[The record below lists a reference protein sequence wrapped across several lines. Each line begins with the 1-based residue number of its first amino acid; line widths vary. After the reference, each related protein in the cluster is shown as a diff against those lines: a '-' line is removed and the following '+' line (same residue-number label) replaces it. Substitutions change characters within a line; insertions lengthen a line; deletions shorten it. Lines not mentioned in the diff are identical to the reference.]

1 MSNSPVDNFYKNL
14 PQYQEELEILLN
26 PNIKRRGR
34 KRKNKM
40 YFTPIAEKAI
50 VAYNK
55 EKSYAKKNKVYSEYI
70 HYPIWKLC
78 QNIINRFKFPYMDG
92 STEDKQYEVIA
103 FLLQK
108 LPKYTENKGRAFSY
122 FSIVA
127 KNYCIQTN
135 NKAYKMLKSKTNLL
149 AVDKIRNVHNE
160 MEDSERKES
169 LKDFTDSFVNQYDT
183 EVDKKHTKQ
192 SEKKIAY
199 AVLELFRRRE
209 NIEKYNK
216 KALYVLIREMTN
228 EKTQDISKVVNTM
241 KKEFKKKYIIYQRI
255 VNSTPRGGGNNTKTI
270 IRKGENL

>member
-1 MSNSPVDNFYKNL
+1 MKSSPVDIFYENL
-14 PQYQEELEILLN
+14 PTYQEEVDLLLN

-55 EKSYAKKNKVYSEYI
+55 EKSVAKRNKVYSEHI
-70 HYPIWKLC
+70 HYPIWKLA

-108 LPKYTENKGRAFSY
+108 LNKYTENKGRAFSY

-135 NKAYKMLKSKTNLL
+135 NKAYKMLKQKTSLL
-149 AVDKIRNVHNE
+149 AVDTQRDTANE
-160 MEDSERKES
+160 QYHDERKEA
-169 LKDFTDSFVNQYDT
+169 LKDFTDLFVINYED
-183 EVDKKHTKQ
+183 EVEKRFSKQ
-192 SEKKIAY
+192 TDKKIAY
-199 AVLELFRRRE
+199 AVLELFKRRE

-228 EKTQDISKVVNTM
+228 ERTQDISKVVNII
-241 KKEFKKKYIIYQRI
+241 KKEFEKKYIDYDRA
-255 VNSTPRGGGNNTKTI
+255 VNSIAR
-270 IRKGENL
+270 

>member
-1 MSNSPVDNFYKNL
+1 VKNSPVDDFYENL
-14 PQYQEELEILLN
+14 PTYQEEVDLLLN

-55 EKSYAKKNKVYSEYI
+55 EKSVSKRNKVYSEHI
-70 HYPIWKLC
+70 HYPIWKLA

-92 STEDKQYEVIA
+92 ATEDKQYEVIA
-103 FLLQK
+103 FLLVK
-108 LPKYTENKGRAFSY
+108 LDKYTEGKGRAFSY

-135 NKAYKMLKSKTNLL
+135 NKAYKMLKQKTSLL
-149 AVDKIRNVHNE
+149 AIDTQRDTANE
-160 MEDSERKES
+160 TYHSERKQS
-169 LKDFTDSFVNQYDT
+169 LKDFTDLFISRYED
-183 EVDKKHTKQ
+183 EVEKRFSKQ
-192 SEKKIAY
+192 TDKKIAY
-199 AVLELFRRRE
+199 AVIELFKRRE

-228 EKTQDISKVVNTM
+228 EKTQDISKVVNII
-241 KKEFKKKYIIYQRI
+241 KKEFEKKYYDYNRVAQ
-255 VNSTPRGGGNNTKTI
+255 
-270 IRKGENL
+270 

>member
-1 MSNSPVDNFYKNL
+1 MTNKKLSPVDKFYENL
-14 PQYQEELEILLN
+14 PQYQEELDILLN

-40 YFTPIAEKAI
+40 YFTPITEKAI
-50 VAYNK
+50 IAYNS
-55 EKSYAKKNKVYSEYI
+55 EKSDVKRNKVYSQHI

-108 LPKYTENKGRAFSY
+108 LNKYTATKGRAFSY

-135 NKAYKMLKSKTNLL
+135 NKAYKMLKQKTSLL
-149 AVDKIRNVHNE
+149 AVDASRNITAEITNA
-160 MEDSERKES
+160 DRRDS
-169 LKDFTDSFVNQYDT
+169 LKDFTNIFIERYEDGVEARFN
-183 EVDKKHTKQ
+183 KQ
-192 SEKKIAY
+192 SDKKIAY

-216 KALYVLIREMTN
+216 KAIYVLIREMTN
-228 EKTQDISKVVNTM
+228 EKTQDISKVVNII
-241 KKEFKKKYIIYQRI
+241 KKEFKEKFTIYESIDNKPAR
-255 VNSTPRGGGNNTKTI
+255 
-270 IRKGENL
+270 

>member
-1 MSNSPVDNFYKNL
+1 MKPSPVEKFYENL
-14 PQYQEELEILLN
+14 PQYKKELEILLN
-26 PNIKRRGR
+26 PDIKRRGR

-40 YFTPIAEKAI
+40 YFTPITEKAI

-55 EKSYAKKNKVYSEYI
+55 EKSEHRRNKVYSEWI
-70 HYPIWKLC
+70 HYPIWKLA

-108 LPKYTENKGRAFSY
+108 LNKYTESKGRAFSY

-135 NKAYKMLKSKTNLL
+135 NKAYKMLKSKTNIL
-149 AVDKIRNVHNE
+149 AIDRQRNVTNE
-160 MEDSERKES
+160 LAAEDRRTT
-169 LKDFTDSFVNQYDT
+169 LKDFMNNFIDSYDE
-183 EVDKKHTKQ
+183 EVEKRFIKQGDKRV
-192 SEKKIAY
+192 AY

-228 EKTQDISKVVNTM
+228 ERTQDISKVVNIM
-241 KKEFKKKYIIYQRI
+241 KKEFKKKYASYLEPTS
-255 VNSTPRGGGNNTKTI
+255 STAR
-270 IRKGENL
+270 

>member
-1 MSNSPVDNFYKNL
+1 MRLSPVDKFYKEL
-14 PQYQEELEILLN
+14 PKYQEELDKLLN
-26 PNIKRRGR
+26 PNVKRRGR

-40 YFTPIAEKAI
+40 YFTPITEKAI

-55 EKSYAKKNKVYSEYI
+55 EKNQVKRNKVYSEHI
-70 HYPIWKLC
+70 HYPVWKLS

-108 LPKYTENKGRAFSY
+108 LGKYTEDKGRAFSY

-149 AVDKIRNVHNE
+149 AVDKRRNIVNE
-160 MEDSERKES
+160 IVDDERRDS
-169 LKDFTDSFVNQYDT
+169 LKDFMKIFIDSYEDEIENRYS
-183 EVDKKHTKQ
+183 KQ
-192 SEKKIAY
+192 NEQKIAY

-216 KALYVLIREMTN
+216 KALYVLIREMTD
-228 EKTQDISKVVNTM
+228 EKTQDISKVVNII
-241 KKEFKKKYIIYQRI
+241 KKEFNKKLIDYNK
-255 VNSTPRGGGNNTKTI
+255 VFNNFSTR
-270 IRKGENL
+270 

>member
-1 MSNSPVDNFYKNL
+1 MVWRMTMTKKLSPVDKFYENL
-14 PQYQEELEILLN
+14 PQYKEELEKLLD
-26 PNIKRRGR
+26 PNVKRRGR

-40 YFTPIAEKAI
+40 YFTPINEKAI

-55 EKSYAKKNKVYSEYI
+55 EKSEAKRNKIYAEHI
-70 HYPIWKLC
+70 HYPIWKLA

-108 LPKYTENKGRAFSY
+108 LNKYTENKGRAFSY

-135 NKAYKMLKSKTNLL
+135 NKAYKMLKSKTGLV
-149 AVDKIRNVHNE
+149 AVDRQRNVTNE
-160 MEDSERKES
+160 LLTTERQS
-169 LKDFTDSFVNQYDT
+169 ALKDFMDIFIESYDE
-183 EVDKKHTKQ
+183 EVEDRYNKQ
-192 SEKKIAY
+192 SDKKIAY

-228 EKTQDISKVVNTM
+228 EKTQDISKVVNII
-241 KKEFKKKYIIYQRI
+241 KKEFKQRLAEYEGI
-255 VNSTPRGGGNNTKTI
+255 QGEARVN
-270 IRKGENL
+270 

>member
-1 MSNSPVDNFYKNL
+1 MRLSPVDKFYKNL
-14 PQYQEELEILLN
+14 PQYQEELDILLN

-55 EKSYAKKNKVYSEYI
+55 EKNQIKRNKVYSEHI
-70 HYPIWKLC
+70 HYPVWKLA

-92 STEDKQYEVIA
+92 CTEDKQYEVIA

-108 LPKYTENKGRAFSY
+108 LGKYTENKGRAFSY

-135 NKAYKMLKSKTNLL
+135 NKAYKMLKAKTSLL
-149 AVDKIRNVHNE
+149 AVDKNRDIVNE
-160 MEDSERKES
+160 SSEASRKES
-169 LKDFTDSFVNQYDT
+169 LKDFTDIFVIRYED
-183 EVDKKHTKQ
+183 EVEERFLRQTD
-192 SEKKIAY
+192 KKIAY
-199 AVLELFRRRE
+199 AVLELFKRRE

-228 EKTQDISKVVNTM
+228 ERTQDISKVVNII
-241 KKEFKKKYIIYQRI
+241 KKEFKKKYKEYTKI
-255 VNSTPRGGGNNTKTI
+255 VSIKQAR
-270 IRKGENL
+270 

>member
-1 MSNSPVDNFYKNL
+1 MTTMTKKKLSPVDNFYKNL
-14 PQYQEELEILLN
+14 PKYQEELEILLN

-40 YFTPIAEKAI
+40 YFTPITEKAI
-50 VAYNK
+50 IAYNK
-55 EKSYAKKNKVYSEYI
+55 ERDNSKRNKVYSEHI

-92 STEDKQYEVIA
+92 TTEDKQYEVIA

-108 LPKYTENKGRAFSY
+108 LSKYTESKGRAFSY

-135 NKAYKMLKSKTNLL
+135 NKAYKMLKQKTSLL
-149 AVDKIRNVHNE
+149 AVDNQRNISAEIANSDRR
-160 MEDSERKES
+160 DSLR
-169 LKDFTDSFVNQYDT
+169 DFTNIFVEKYEDNV
-183 EVDKKHTKQ
+183 ESRFNKQ
-192 SEKKIAY
+192 SDKKIAY

-216 KALYVLIREMTN
+216 KAIYVLIREMTS
-228 EKTQDISKVVNTM
+228 EKTQDISKVVNII
-241 KKEFKKKYIIYQRI
+241 KKDFKEKLISYESLTNKSAR
-255 VNSTPRGGGNNTKTI
+255 
-270 IRKGENL
+270 

>member
-1 MSNSPVDNFYKNL
+1 MNWSKTMTKKLSPVEQFYENL
-14 PQYQEELEILLN
+14 PQYQEELDILLN
-26 PNIKRRGR
+26 PNIVRRGR

-40 YFTPIAEKAI
+40 YFTPINEKAI

-55 EKSYAKKNKVYSEYI
+55 EKSEVKRNKVYSEHI
-70 HYPIWKLC
+70 HYPIWKLA

-92 STEDKQYEVIA
+92 STEDKQFEVIA

-108 LPKYTENKGRAFSY
+108 LNKYTENKGRAFSY

-135 NKAYKMLKSKTNLL
+135 NKAYKMLKSKTDLL
-149 AVDKIRNVHNE
+149 AVDKQRNITNE
-160 MEDSERKES
+160 ITTSDRQDS
-169 LKDFTDSFVNQYDT
+169 LKDFMDLFIIKYDE
-183 EVDKKHTKQ
+183 EVETRYSKQ
-192 SEKKIAY
+192 SDKKIAY

-228 EKTQDISKVVNTM
+228 EKTQDISKVVNII
-241 KKEFKKKYIIYQRI
+241 KKEFKQKLQEYEG
-255 VNSTPRGGGNNTKTI
+255 VFGSTAR
-270 IRKGENL
+270 